1 MPSTPM
7 TGTQSHNGVA
17 RRAGAVAER
26 SAETWKL
33 GAKSITVPV
42 DLVSKLPMV
51 DLTRPV
57 QQFFQYMQKA
67 VDLNRDLATAWAET
81 VMSLSGVVREHAK
94 KVSHIVKDEPESVA
108 DLAHEQAQQVER
120 AAREQAEKIEQAE
133 KEEARRARRAER
145 EQAEKIEQAEK
156 EEARQARQAEREQ
169 AKQAREQ
176 ARERYEGLTKA
187 ELSDKLAERELPKT
201 GNVEELIKR
210 LVSADSQ

>member
-42 DLVSKLPMV
+42 DLVSKLPTV

-67 VDLNRDLATAWAET
+67 VDLNRDLATAWTET

-94 KVSHIVKDEPESVA
+94 KVSHIVKDEAESVA
-108 DLAHEQAQQVER
+108 DLAHEQAEQVER
-120 AAREQAEKIEQAE
+120 AA
-133 KEEARRARRAER
+133 R

-169 AKQAREQ
+169 AEKIEQAEKEEARQARQAAREQAKQ

-187 ELSDKLAERELPKT
+187 ELSDELAERALPKT
-201 GNVEELIKR
+201 GNVGELIER

>member
-133 KEEARRARRAER
+133 KEEAR
-145 EQAEKIEQAEK
+145 
-156 EEARQARQAEREQ
+156 QARQAEREQ